1 MSRYFFIV
9 QWQDTLVD
17 DQDGT
22 LLPHDAAAV
31 AYAEEII
38 RDLKAG
44 ESFVEPSMALIVRR
58 EAYGTVLTIPFFP
71 GHA

>member
-9 QWQDTLVD
+9 QWQDMQID

-38 RDLKAG
+38 RDLKEDEGFA
-44 ESFVEPSMALIVRR
+44 EPSMALIVKRQ
-58 EAYGTVLTIPFFP
+58 AYGTVLTIPFFP
-71 GHA
+71 GCA